1 MIPDHVSREY
11 FHNHQNNEKLYNY
24 RTAGQKNA
32 KIKREQSIKLFDSSQ
47 SNNFIFWKRLSI
59 ISNTKMPNLTN

>member
-24 RTAGQKNA
+24 RTAGPKNA